1 MSTGLSD
8 QQVLHRRWQHH
19 RMHIRC
25 GLSPHQAW
33 RVASYL
39 QMGQQLIERGHGS
52 DVGMQLRMLHTLL
65 SSAGD
70 PMLPAPWRH
79 LCLREAQA
87 PMARLRSELSL
98 HDPLT
103 WQAVECL
110 HQQTC
115 RRMPGGADTKD

>member
-1 MSTGLSD
+1 MSAGLSD
-8 QQVLHRRWQHH
+8 QHVLHRRWQHH

-25 GLSPHQAW
+25 GLSPHQGW

-39 QMGQQLIERGHGS
+39 QMGQQLIERGHAS
-52 DVGMQLRMLHTLL
+52 EVGMQLRMLHTLL
-65 SSAGD
+65 STAGD
-70 PMLPAPWRH
+70 PMLPMPWRQ

-87 PMARLRSELSL
+87 PMARLHAELSL

-103 WQAVECL
+103 WQAVQCL

-115 RRMPGGADTKD
+115 RRMPG